1 MSQLWDT
8 GRMETRLASYATRQV
23 PRYTSYPTAPHFSG
37 DIDATIAEKWF
48 DDLDENARLSIYLHI
63 PFCREMCRY
72 CGCHTKVT
80 HKDEPIADYVETLRR
95 EIALVIDHAG
105 GRPVTHIH
113 WGGGTPSILKP
124 EQFSAIVADLRDG
137 FRFTDILD
145 HAIELDPRTVTP
157 DMVAVLAENGITRAS
172 LGVQDFT
179 PKVQEAIGRIQ
190 TVETVANVVGLLRD
204 VGIDAINFDL
214 MYGLP
219 HQTVDDVRRT
229 AEIAAEMKPSRLA
242 IFGYAHVP
250 WFKSHQKLIDAAELP
265 GAMERLDQ
273 AAAAEQTLS
282 AAGYVPIGIDHF
294 AHPDDTL
301 AIAQRA
307 GELRR
312 NFQGYTTDNADA
324 LVALGAS
331 SIGCLP
337 QGFVQNAPD
346 VGGWRRAIESGHLAA
361 VRGYA
366 LTPEDCLRAD
376 IIERLMCD
384 FEVDLAAFT
393 MDDSGFQ
400 HRFAADLERL
410 AQLVDDELV
419 EIDGSHVRILKAGR
433 PFSRIVAACFDTFL
447 AAGTARHS
455 AAV

>member
-1 MSQLWDT
+1 
-8 GRMETRLASYATRQV
+8 
-23 PRYTSYPTAPHFSG
+23 
-37 DIDATIAEKWF
+37 
-48 DDLDENARLSIYLHI
+48 
-63 PFCREMCRY
+63 
-72 CGCHTKVT
+72 
-80 HKDEPIADYVETLRR
+80 
-95 EIALVIDHAG
+95 
-105 GRPVTHIH
+105 
-113 WGGGTPSILKP
+113 
-124 EQFSAIVADLRDG
+124 
-137 FRFTDILD
+137 
-145 HAIELDPRTVTP
+145 
-157 DMVAVLAENGITRAS
+157 
-172 LGVQDFT
+172 
-179 PKVQEAIGRIQ
+179 
-190 TVETVANVVGLLRD
+190 
-204 VGIDAINFDL
+204 
-214 MYGLP
+214 
-219 HQTVDDVRRT
+219 
-229 AEIAAEMKPSRLA
+229 MKPSRLA